1 MKRIVLASKSGHS
14 LRALVAPTVGVAM
27 FLSLSGQSN
36 SAART
41 SLAAPESASM
51 NCMGEGES
59 FSAPGEAHLMDF
71 TSPLWA
77 PTYFYAGA
85 EGETAVATVSVRPGD
100 CVPGGVSG
108 RGTYVTENGSALA
121 STDYTPASGQ
131 TPLLCNDLD
140 SNPEYCPVDRPR
152 WERVSL
158 ALHNDSVTEAALES
172 FRFKI
177 TSGTVG
183 VDVPSSSPVY
193 TIDTDGAQRFSLEP
207 NVTGSGP
214 VAYERGEFSSGSGI
228 SLPVFRAGPANGT
241 ATVSLT
247 TAGDGVHPTTQG
259 QDYEVPPNVT
269 FADDQRL
276 AWVAISINNDTI
288 DEENETL
295 RLSLTNP
302 GEGELVSS
310 TTVTLLDNDT
320 EGPPTE
326 EGAPLGRLHHPR
338 EGLLYPQ
345 NYPYVREIHIF
356 TQAYEDGFPVFRAEL
371 ALRKRLKNGSCRW
384 WSGSAFVAAS
394 CGEVKWFG
402 GLKKP
407 SEDYFRYRMKE
418 KLPLS
423 VGRNSKVRDYM
434 MWARWWDQ
442 AGRESKLQVGRNLS
456 RFEIIKPCKNPYNI
470 RKCKPKR
477 PT

>member
-1 MKRIVLASKSGHS
+1 MKTTVLASKSGHS
-14 LRALVAPTVGVAM
+14 LRTLLALIVVVAM

-36 SAART
+36 TAART
-41 SLAAPESASM
+41 SAESPASM
-51 NCMGEGES
+51 NCAGES
-59 FSAPGEAHLMDF
+59 ESFAAPGEAHLMDF

-108 RGTYVTENGSALA
+108 RGTYVTENATALA
-121 STDYTPASGQ
+121 GTDYTSASGQ

-140 SNPEYCPVDRPR
+140 SNPEYCPLDRPR

-158 ALHNDSVTEAALES
+158 PLLNDSVTEAALES

-183 VDVPSSSPVY
+183 VDIPSNAPVY
-193 TIDTDGAQRFSLEP
+193 TIDTDGPQRFSLEP
-207 NVTGSGP
+207 NTTGSGP
-214 VAYERGEFSSGSGI
+214 VAYERGEFSSGSAI
-228 SLPVFRAGPANGT
+228 SLPIFRAGPASGV

-247 TAGDGVHPTTQG
+247 TAGDGVHPATPG
-259 QDYEVPPNVT
+259 QDYEVPPTVA
-269 FADDQRL
+269 FADGQRL
-276 AWVAISINNDTI
+276 AWAAISIDNDTI

-320 EGPPTE
+320 EGPPTPE
-326 EGAPLGRLHHPR
+326 EGAPPGRLHHPR
-338 EGLLYPQ
+338 EGLKYPQ

-356 TQAYEDGFPVFRAEL
+356 TQAYEDEFPVFRAEL
-371 ALRKRLKNGSCRW
+371 ALRKSLKNGSCRW
-384 WSGSAFVAAS
+384 WNGNSFVAGN
-394 CGEVKWFG
+394 CEEVRWFG
-402 GLKKP
+402 GLQKP

-423 VGRNSKVRDYM
+423 VGQSSKVRDYM
-434 MWARWWDQ
+434 MWGRWWDQ
-442 AGRESKLQVGRNLS
+442 AGRESKLRVGRNLS
-456 RFEIIKPCKNPYNI
+456 RFEIIKPCKHPFNF
-470 RKCKPKR
+470 RQCKPIR
-477 PT
+477 PS